1 MSLCKVFRIL
11 KDFAKSKQYLELA
24 REFTS
29 DKEVLLQLYKE
40 SGKQLMLEDKF
51 NSALDSVNKAFEIAK
66 QLYKEDD
73 YAYFELQF
81 QLAEIT
87 EKVGNAEEAK

>member
-24 REFTS
+24 KEFTS
-29 DKEVLLQLYKE
+29 DKELLLQLYKE

-51 NSALDSVNKAFEIAK
+51 NSALDSIKKAFEIAK

-73 YAYFELQF
+73 YAYFEL
-81 QLAEIT
+81 
-87 EKVGNAEEAK
+87 